1 MENDAQ
7 YKIIRGAVFPVY
19 HNAEWKSGYFKLSY
33 RRKKTKPS
41 AWLVKLRMTACGDE
55 QEVWFEISTSDR
67 LARQHSVSAYVYDK
81 RRLHL
86 NSSLYTQVICDVKLN
101 YNLYNSLMLPY
112 LMYCTTAWAGG
123 SPNRLKP
130 IFLLQKRV
138 IRIIAGVHYLAH
150 SSPLFKSLNLLSIYD
165 IYRHQ
170 LATLMYRHQSGLL
183 PSIFKNFFTTNSDLH
198 RYNTRKKHDYRSAIS
213 RIGAR
218 SSSVRIMGPKLWN
231 SIDPSVRSA
240 LSLSSFKY
248 IFKSLLVSQ
257 YS

>member
-1 MENDAQ
+1 MQ
-7 YKIIRGAVFPVY
+7 YCNWITITIIWLNTDLNLQPLLINFVELKRVPNVKFLGVILDEHLTWHDHILMIKNKVSKVVGII
-19 HNAEWKSGYFKLSY
+19 NTLKWKLPTGI
-33 RRKKTKPS
+33 
-41 AWLVKLRMTACGDE
+41 LR
-55 QEVWFEISTSDR
+55 
-67 LARQHSVSAYVYDK
+67 
-81 RRLHL
+81 
-86 NSSLYTQVICDVKLN
+86 
-101 YNLYNSLMLPY
+101 NLYNSLMLPY
-112 LMYCTTAWAGG
+112 LTYCTTAWAGG

-130 IFLLQKRV
+130 IFLLQKRL

-198 RYNTRKKHDYRSAIS
+198 QYNTRKKHDYRSALS

-218 SSSVRIMGPKLWN
+218 SSSVRITGPKLWN

-248 IFKSLLVSQ
+248 TFKSLLISQ